1 MREGVASRL
10 PPRFWLASEHGL
22 VSRVVDFLL
31 PPACAACGGPVSL
44 TPSRGAGGFE
54 RAHRSRV
61 CPGCA
66 LRLRALPHPR
76 CGRCDAPRGTGLRPD
91 RECAECRDWP
101 PVLVSARSVAIL
113 EFPADRLVHGLKYG
127 GWPSL
132 AVDLGGKMAGLLDP
146 PRGDLPA
153 PLLVPVPTT
162 PGRLRARGY
171 NQARLLA
178 EEVARR
184 VGGTLLDVLVRADRG
199 GSQVALQRD
208 ERRANVQG
216 AFSVRRE
223 AAAPIRGREVFL
235 VDDVLT
241 TGATASAAALALAE
255 GGATGVRLL
264 TCARSLPAAS

>member
-1 MREGVASRL
+1 MPEGLGSRFGVSQSGLASRI
-10 PPRFWLASEHGL
+10 
-22 VSRVVDFLL
+22 VDFLL
-31 PPACAACGGPVSL
+31 PPACAACGGPAPL
-44 TPSRGAGGFE
+44 TDARGGDGFE
-54 RAHRSRV
+54 GARRSRV
-61 CPGCA
+61 CPGCT

-76 CGRCDAPRGTGLRPD
+76 CTRCDAPRGTGLRAD
-91 RECAECRDWP
+91 RKCAECADWP
-101 PVLVSARSVAIL
+101 PVLLSARSVTIL

-132 AVDLGGKMAGLLDP
+132 AVDLGGKMAGLLAP
-146 PRGDLPA
+146 PLGDVPA

-184 VGGTLLDVLVRADRG
+184 VGGTLVDALVRADRG
-199 GSQVALQRD
+199 RSQVALQRD

-241 TGATASAAALALAE
+241 TGATASAAAVALAE
-255 GGATGVRLL
+255 GGATGIRLL
-264 TCARSLPAAS
+264 TFARSLPAAN